1 MSPQPTPPSH
11 RPLFRRRKAN
21 AGTPWALLA
30 LATLITGGFLVAQEK
45 GGHSRA
51 PVLTFQT
58 GDTVRAIDAG
68 GLLVLSALFFAVVG
82 AIYLI
87 FPNLFHRQL
96 NKVLGLVHYLATII
110 GTLGIWLM
118 WQVRM
123 STAGI
128 TSTSMK
134 AVEACLA
141 LLCFAQAIFLINM
154 VWSSFRG
161 KPV

>member
-1 MSPQPTPPSH
+1 MPTSPP

-21 AGTPWALLA
+21 AGTPWAILA
-30 LATLITGGFLVAQEK
+30 LATLITGGYLVAQEK
-45 GGHSRA
+45 SGHGRA
-51 PVLTFQT
+51 PLLTFQT

-68 GLLVLSALFFAVVG
+68 GLLVITALFFAVVG

-87 FPNLFHRQL
+87 FPNLFHRRL
-96 NKVLGLVHYLATII
+96 NKPLGLVHYLGTIL
-110 GTLGIWLM
+110 GTAGVLLI

-123 STAGI
+123 SSAGI
-128 TSTSMK
+128 TSISLK
-134 AVEACLA
+134 ALEACLA